1 MSFNGLCLRT
11 GLHHLLRTQP
21 PGKRPYKVHFPPGS
35 KEELQRFKGINR
47 EQLIRNLHASAIA
60 PKIIPQDVPME
71 NYVPA
76 EPAPSE
82 HTYIPAP
89 KVDSFGEAFVKL
101 FDSQRLAGDIVHVM
115 SGELLYAANR
125 KVTKMFAKRFTRV
138 FDSATNIESTPK
150 VTDYIT
156 CDNPETAKSVAS
168 LWDTYVEHHK
178 ASLVMAVRAETKP
191 RSKRK

>member
-21 PGKRPYKVHFPPGS
+21 PGKRPYKVHFPTGS
-35 KEELQRFKGINR
+35 KEELQRFKGIDK
-47 EQLIRNLHASAIA
+47 EQKIRNLHAAATA
-60 PKIIPQDVPME
+60 PMVIPQDVPME
-71 NYVPA
+71 NHVPA
-76 EPAPSE
+76 EPTPPE
-82 HTYIPAP
+82 HTYIPDP

-101 FDSQRLAGDIVHVM
+101 FDSDRLAGDIVHGM
-115 SGELLYAANR
+115 SGELLYPANR

-138 FDSATNIESTPK
+138 FNSATNIESTPK

-168 LWDTYVEHHK
+168 LWSTYVEHHK
-178 ASLVMAVRAETKP
+178 ASLVQEVPAEKKP